1 MKHYLD
7 ELIKRYPILE
17 PCREAVFNAYEIMAG
32 SFKMGRKLLIAGNGG
47 SAADAEHIV
56 GELMKGF
63 VLPRTVDKD
72 LGRKLR
78 EIDSIKGAELSEKL
92 QKAVPAISLC
102 NHNSLNTAILND
114 IDGKMCFAQQVYGY
128 GMAEDILLAI
138 STSGNSDN
146 ILYASVTA
154 KALGLT
160 VIGMTGSSGG
170 KLASIADV
178 TIAVDERETY
188 KVQELHMPIYHCL
201 CLMLEDYFWGNYES
215 SRCKK
220 Q

>member
-1 MKHYLD
+1 MEHYID

-17 PCREAVFNAYEIMAG
+17 SCRDSIFNTYEIMLE

-63 VLPRTVDKD
+63 KLPRKVDVN
-72 LGRKLR
+72 LIRKLKD
-78 EIDSIKGAELSEKL
+78 IDGKMGDELSDKL
-92 QKAVPAISLC
+92 QKTIPAISLC
-102 NHNSLNTAILND
+102 NHNSLNTAVSND
-114 IDGKMCFAQQVYGY
+114 TDGKMCFAQQVYGY
-128 GMAEDILLAI
+128 GVAGDILLAI

-146 ILYASVTA
+146 ILYAAITA

-160 VIGMTGSSGG
+160 VIGMTGSGGG
-170 KLASIADV
+170 KLASIADL

-188 KVQELHMPIYHCL
+188 KVQELHMPIYHCV
-201 CLMLEDYFWGNYES
+201 CMMLERDLFG
-215 SRCKK
+215 
-220 Q
+220 

>member
-1 MKHYLD
+1 MEHYLD

-17 PCREAVFNAYEIMAG
+17 PCKEAIFNSYEIMSE

-63 VLPRTVDKD
+63 RLPRKIDMNLIKKLKD
-72 LGRKLR
+72 
-78 EIDSIKGAELSEKL
+78 IDSIMGVELSDRL
-92 QKAVPAISLC
+92 QKTIPAISLC

-128 GMAEDILLAI
+128 GVAGDILLAI
-138 STSGNSDN
+138 STSGNSEN
-146 ILYASVTA
+146 ILYAAITA

-160 VIGMTGSSGG
+160 VIGMTGNGGG
-170 KLASIADV
+170 KLSAIADL
-178 TIAVDERETY
+178 TIAVEEKETY
-188 KVQELHMPIYHCL
+188 KVQELHMPIYHCV
-201 CLMLEDYFWGNYES
+201 CMMLERDFFG
-215 SRCKK
+215 
-220 Q
+220 